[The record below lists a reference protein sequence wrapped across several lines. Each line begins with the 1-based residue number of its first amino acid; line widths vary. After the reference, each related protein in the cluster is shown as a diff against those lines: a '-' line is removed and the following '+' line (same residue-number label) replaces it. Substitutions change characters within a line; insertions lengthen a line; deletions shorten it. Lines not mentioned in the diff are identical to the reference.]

1 MTDENARTFN
11 PRSYLRRVQGGAE
24 YLDVKWRIMW
34 FRSEHPDGTITS
46 EMISH
51 DPQAQLAIF
60 QATASW
66 PGGGSATD
74 IGSETRED
82 FRDYIEKASTK
93 AIGRALGALGYGTQF
108 ATDHE
113 MDNADGSPHVV
124 DSPVERAPHE
134 SRPPAASGNG
144 PYASSA
150 ATGKQVKFLYAIA
163 REAGLSEDA
172 LNDRLRAKYAV
183 ENADMLTRGQ
193 ASEAIE
199 ALKQWSESHGAE
211 PSPGRS

>member
-1 MTDENARTFN
+1 MTDESARTFD
-11 PRSYLRRVQGGAE
+11 PRSHLRRVQGGAE

-66 PGGGSATD
+66 PDGGSATD

-113 MDNADGSPHVV
+113 MTNEDGTPHIV
-124 DSPVERAPHE
+124 DSPVERGPNE
-134 SRPPAASGNG
+134 PRPPAPSGNG
-144 PYASSA
+144 PYAGAA
-150 ATGKQVKFLYAIA
+150 ATAKQVKFLYAIA
-163 REAGLSEDA
+163 REAGMTDDA
-172 LNDRLRAKYAV
+172 LLERLKAKYQV

-199 ALKQWSESHGAE
+199 ALQQWREAHQS
-211 PSPGRS
+211 